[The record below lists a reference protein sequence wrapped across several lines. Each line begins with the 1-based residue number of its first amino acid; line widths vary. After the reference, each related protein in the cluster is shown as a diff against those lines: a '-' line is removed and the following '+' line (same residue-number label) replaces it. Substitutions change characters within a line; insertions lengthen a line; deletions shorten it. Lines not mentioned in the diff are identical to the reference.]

1 MICMVDELDVKTL
14 ENWFWKA
21 ACKIR
26 GEIDAPK
33 YKDYILPL
41 IFVKRLSDVFEDE
54 IMNLS
59 EDYGSIE
66 TVEKFLEADHNLVQ
80 FYIPEK
86 ARWGKIA
93 KQTVS
98 VGQYLTDCV
107 LFIARENPKLQGVI
121 DTVDFNATTAGQR
134 IISDDKLKALIDVLG
149 RHRLGLRDV
158 QPNILGRAYEFL
170 LRRFAEGSGQSA
182 GEFYTPREVA
192 MLMSYVLDPEPGQE
206 VYDPCCG
213 SGGLLIGCFLRFKS
227 KYGDSPQ
234 IVSLKFYGQETLTST
249 FVTAKMNMF
258 IHGIKTEIK
267 LGDTLT
273 SPGFTDY
280 GSLKKFDLVTA
291 DPLWNQSLSQ
301 DTYTSDP
308 YHRFIYGIPPS
319 KSADWGWIQHMFA
332 SLKEDGKMAVLLDPG
347 VVFRGS
353 GSKRKSSE
361 WNIRKI
367 FVDQDWVEAVIS
379 LPPNLFYNTTA
390 PGVILVINRDKK
402 RENEILLIN
411 GSKFHVGRK
420 PENFLLDKDIQEIT
434 EVYLEWREEKHLS
447 KIIRKEEVA
456 ENDYNL
462 NPLHYVIL
470 PDKHRRFE
478 YDVAIS
484 FAGED
489 REIAEEL
496 ANRLH
501 REGVRVFYD
510 DFYRHDLWGK
520 ELHEYF
526 QEVFGPKTKFAIL
539 LISQHYP
546 IKDWTDFEFSV
557 MIEEAKKRETEF
569 ILPVRLDDTKIVGL
583 HGTVGYLDY
592 RIVGIGG
599 IVECML
605 RKLSSISNQH
615 N

>member
-21 ACKIR
+21 ACRIR
-26 GEIDAPK
+26 GKTDAHR

-41 IFVKRLSDVFEDE
+41 IVLKRLSDSFEDE
-54 IMNLS
+54 IAILAKEYDNKVN
-59 EDYGSIE
+59 IE
-66 TVEKFLEADHNLVQ
+66 KLLETDHSLVQ
-80 FYIPEK
+80 SYIPRE
-86 ARWGKIA
+86 ARWGNIT
-93 KQTVS
+93 KQTTN
-98 VGQYLTDCV
+98 VGEFLNRCFYIV
-107 LFIARENPKLQGVI
+107 AGENPDLDDLI
-121 DTVDFNATTAGQR
+121 DKVDFSVM
-134 IISDDKLKALIDVLG
+134 SDEELRVLIDMLSMK
-149 RHRLGLRDV
+149 RLGSSDV
-158 QPNILGRAYEFL
+158 QSDILGRAYRHL
-170 LRRFAEGSGQSA
+170 LRRFAEGGGRRS

-192 MLMSYVLDPEPGQE
+192 MLMSHILDPEKGDE
-206 VYDPCCG
+206 ICDPCCG
-213 SGGLLIGCFLRFKS
+213 SGGLLIECHLRLKG

-234 IVSLKFYGQETLTST
+234 VVSLKFYGQEILIST

-258 IHGIKTEIK
+258 IHGIKAKIK
-267 LGDTLT
+267 LGNTLA
-273 SPGFTDY
+273 SPEFVNAD
-280 GSLKKFDLVTA
+280 GSLKKFDLVA
-291 DPLWNQSLSQ
+291 AYPPWGQGLSQ
-301 DTYTSDP
+301 DTYISDP

-332 SLKEDGKMAVLLDPG
+332 SLKEDGKMVVLLDPG

-411 GSKFHVGRK
+411 GSKFHVLRRPK
-420 PENFLLDKDIQEIT
+420 NFLLEKDIQKVA

-456 ENDYNL
+456 EKDYNL

-510 DFYRHDLWGK
+510 DFYKHDLWGK
-520 ELHEYF
+520 ELPEYF
-526 QEVFGPKTKFAIL
+526 QEVYGPKTKFAIL
-539 LISQHYP
+539 LVSQHYS

-557 MIEEAKKRETEF
+557 MMEEAKKRETEF